1 MSGLSAQQW
10 SMLMDRYAAPLE
22 LFASQWTQSP
32 ADIVQEA
39 FIELIRTESFPD
51 DPGAWLFKVVRNKSL
66 NAARSGRRRRERESS
81 VAKREALFEP
91 SSLDAINTEEATAA
105 LQELPDEQREVI
117 VAKLWGNQTLET
129 IAEMVGVSVATVH
142 RRYMAGIES
151 LRTRF
156 QVKWTNQD

>member
-1 MSGLSAQQW
+1 
-10 SMLMDRYAAPLE
+10 MDRYAAPLE

-39 FIELIRTESFPD
+39 FIELIRTKPFPD
-51 DPGAWLFKVVRNKSL
+51 DPGAWLFRVVRNKSL
-66 NAARSGRRRRERESS
+66 NAARSGRRRREREAS
-81 VAKREALFEP
+81 VAKREALFDP
-91 SSLDAINTEEATAA
+91 SSLDTINAEEAAAA

-156 QVKWTNQD
+156 QVKWTNQN